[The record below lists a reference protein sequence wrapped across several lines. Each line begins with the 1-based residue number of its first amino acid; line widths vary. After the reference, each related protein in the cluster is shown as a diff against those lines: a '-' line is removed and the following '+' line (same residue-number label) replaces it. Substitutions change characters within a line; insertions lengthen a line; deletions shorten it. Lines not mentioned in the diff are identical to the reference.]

1 MLDAVPSNA
10 FPKPKLAK
18 NLKPPNVAIVMP
30 KTSIVTD
37 MAGAL
42 KLREEQ
48 GGTKSLYVFWQ
59 NVVSMSDPTVYHARP
74 LDQKK
79 KKVSKKS
86 ADAGAGEKTKTTG
99 KVTASQEEEEEMEES
114 EEVEDGEESEC
125 GDEMH

>member
-59 NVVSMSDPTVYHARP
+59 NVVSMSDPTAYHARP
-74 LDQKK
+74 LEQKK

-86 ADAGAGEKTKTTG
+86 ADDKPVAGGAGEKSTR
-99 KVTASQEEEEEMEES
+99 KVTVSQEEEMEGS
-114 EEVEDGEESEC
+114 RGRR
-125 GDEMH
+125 GI